1 MLAEPRP
8 RVVHEWLLPCP
19 VSAISVVYAGRTF
32 VAEAESIPL
41 PLLGLLNT
49 CRADTPRPTPRLAQ
63 VCGSALFCLRRFA
76 SAAQAYGAAVRLAA
90 PGTTAGL
97 QDALADCHRRLDV
110 ALRRAILEEDHEGF
124 DAILSSGQ
132 ARRCASGIGRGGA
145 GQG

>member
-1 MLAEPRP
+1 M
-8 RVVHEWLLPCP
+8 
-19 VSAISVVYAGRTF
+19 
-32 VAEAESIPL
+32 AEAESTPL

-97 QDALADCHRRLDV
+97 QDALADSLPYKQHMPGKRNRYICLV
-110 ALRRAILEEDHEGF
+110 FAIH
-124 DAILSSGQ
+124 APISN
-132 ARRCASGIGRGGA
+132 A
-145 GQG
+145 